1 MPKELRKG
9 ASRAEGTL
17 SRSMIG
23 RAKRSWRNF
32 TKSKP
37 GDRFQVR
44 YYYRKHRGSG
54 RFSRIFNIFL
64 GGVLVIMS
72 TLFGWA
78 PGLGLVTLLIG
89 LTLIA
94 GELFPVARFLDW
106 SEVRLRKLARL
117 AGKVWAGATTVG
129 RTLIVLLVLVF
140 VAALVYGAYSLLFG
154 G

>member
-1 MPKELRKG
+1 
-9 ASRAEGTL
+9 
-17 SRSMIG
+17 MIA

-32 TKSKP
+32 KKSKP

-44 YYYRKHRGSG
+44 DYYRKQRGTG
-54 RFSRIFNIFL
+54 RLSRIFNIFL
-64 GGVLVIMS
+64 GSVLVIMS

-89 LTLIA
+89 LALIA

-106 SEVRLRKLARL
+106 SEVKLRKLARL
-117 AGKVWAGATTVG
+117 AGKIWAGATRVG
-129 RTLIVLLVLVF
+129 RTLIVLLVLVL

>member
-1 MPKELRKG
+1 
-9 ASRAEGTL
+9 
-17 SRSMIG
+17 MIG
-23 RAKRSWRNF
+23 RAKRSWQNF

-44 YYYRKHRGSG
+44 YYYRKQRGPG
-54 RFSRIFNIFL
+54 RLSRIFNIFV
-64 GGVLVIMS
+64 GSVLVVMS

-89 LTLIA
+89 LALIA

-117 AGKVWAGATTVG
+117 AGKVWVGATPIV

-140 VAALVYGAYSLLFG
+140 VAALGYGAYSLLFG
-154 G
+154 S

>member
-1 MPKELRKG
+1 
-9 ASRAEGTL
+9 
-17 SRSMIG
+17 MIG
-23 RAKRSWRNF
+23 RAKRNWHHF
-32 TKSKP
+32 KKSKP

-44 YYYRKHRGSG
+44 YYYRKQLGHG
-54 RFSRIFNIFL
+54 RLSRIFNIVL
-64 GGVLVIMS
+64 GSVLVIMS

-129 RTLIVLLVLVF
+129 RTLIVLVVLVV

>member
-1 MPKELRKG
+1 
-9 ASRAEGTL
+9 
-17 SRSMIG
+17 MIG
-23 RAKRSWRNF
+23 RAKRSWRHF
-32 TKSKP
+32 KKSRP

-44 YYYRKHRGSG
+44 YYYRKQRGTG
-54 RFSRIFNIFL
+54 RLSMIFNIFV
-64 GGVLVIMS
+64 GSVLVILS

-89 LTLIA
+89 LALIA

-117 AGKVWAGATTVG
+117 AGKVWAGATPVG
-129 RTLIVLLVLVF
+129 RTMIVLLVLIF
-140 VAALVYGAYSLLFG
+140 AAALVYGAYSMLFG

>member
-1 MPKELRKG
+1 
-9 ASRAEGTL
+9 
-17 SRSMIG
+17 MIG
-23 RAKRSWRNF
+23 RAKRSWRHF
-32 TKSKP
+32 KKSKP

-44 YYYRKHRGSG
+44 YYYRKQRGTG
-54 RFSRIFNIFL
+54 RLSRIFNIVL
-64 GGVLVIMS
+64 GSVLVIMS

>member
-1 MPKELRKG
+1 
-9 ASRAEGTL
+9 
-17 SRSMIG
+17 MIG

-44 YYYRKHRGSG
+44 YYYRKQRGPG
-54 RFSRIFNIFL
+54 RLSRIFNIFL
-64 GGVLVIMS
+64 GSVLVIMS

-89 LTLIA
+89 LALIA

-117 AGKVWAGATTVG
+117 AGRVWAGSTPVV
-129 RTLIVLLVLVF
+129 RTLIVVLVAVL
-140 VAALVYGAYSLLFG
+140 VAALVYGAYLLLFG

>member
-1 MPKELRKG
+1 
-9 ASRAEGTL
+9 
-17 SRSMIG
+17 MIA

-32 TKSKP
+32 KKSKP

-44 YYYRKHRGSG
+44 YYYRKQRGTG
-54 RFSRIFNIFL
+54 RLSRILNIFL
-64 GGVLVIMS
+64 GSVLVIMS

-89 LTLIA
+89 LALIA

-106 SEVRLRKLARL
+106 SEVKLRKLARL
-117 AGKVWAGATTVG
+117 AGKIWAGVPLVG
-129 RTLIVLLVLVF
+129 RTLFVLLVLVL

>member
-1 MPKELRKG
+1 
-9 ASRAEGTL
+9 
-17 SRSMIG
+17 MIG

-44 YYYRKHRGSG
+44 YYYRKQSG
-54 RFSRIFNIFL
+54 AGRLSRIFNIFV
-64 GGVLVIMS
+64 GSVLVILS

-89 LTLIA
+89 LALVA

-117 AGKVWAGATTVG
+117 AGKVWTGATPVG

-140 VAALVYGAYSLLFG
+140 AAALVYGAYSLLFG

>member
-1 MPKELRKG
+1 
-9 ASRAEGTL
+9 
-17 SRSMIG
+17 MIA

-32 TKSKP
+32 KKSKP

-44 YYYRKHRGSG
+44 YYYRKQRGTG
-54 RFSRIFNIFL
+54 RLSRIFNIFL
-64 GGVLVIMS
+64 GSVLVIMS

-78 PGLGLVTLLIG
+78 PGPGLVTLLIG
-89 LTLIA
+89 LALIA

-106 SEVRLRKLARL
+106 SEVKLRKLARL
-117 AGKVWAGATTVG
+117 AGKIWAGVPLVG
-129 RTLIVLLVLVF
+129 RTLIVLLVLVL